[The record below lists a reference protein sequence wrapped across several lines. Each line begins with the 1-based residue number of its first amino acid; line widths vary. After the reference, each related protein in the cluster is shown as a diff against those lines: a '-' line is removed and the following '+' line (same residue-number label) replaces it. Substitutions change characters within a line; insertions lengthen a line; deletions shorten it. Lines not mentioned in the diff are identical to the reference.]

1 MLKRIWRQSLLVL
14 LVPVLLSACSV
25 LPETQEK
32 GVQKSEAI
40 FTPSPVKEITPDVQH
55 SVYGSNKLGYSLLK
69 TLSDGK
75 NTLISPISLSFALSM
90 LQNGAEGETLSGI
103 LDAMGETTDEGVNA
117 RYNGLLSS
125 LSKSGDKD
133 DENALTVILGNS
145 FWLRDSLTPKQ
156 AFVDD
161 LVTYYDAEVY
171 KADFSAS
178 ETIDQ
183 INGWVEDKTN
193 GLLKDT
199 LKEIDDDTIAYLM
212 NTVYFKGAWV
222 NAYTAEATFE
232 EQFYPSAGEP
242 ISVPM
247 MHQTKDFGYFE
258 NDFVQIAAFPYHGE
272 MTMKVVLPKDD
283 IDVLLLD
290 TPYETLRSWFD
301 ATDDE
306 MVKLNVSMPKFE
318 YDVTNSLSEPLKA
331 LGMQAS
337 FDSGKAD
344 FSSMIE
350 IAGENVYVS
359 DIFQN
364 CKIINDEKGTEAAA
378 VTVVEMVVTS
388 APIVEEEPIEFNC
401 NKPFMYVI
409 EDDATGAV
417 LFMGIVHRP

>member
-1 MLKRIWRQSLLVL
+1 MLKRIWRMSILCL

-25 LPETQEK
+25 LPETREK

-40 FTPSPVKEITPDVQH
+40 FTPSPIMEITPDVQR

-69 TLSDGK
+69 TLSDGE
-75 NTLISPISLSFALSM
+75 NTLISPMSLSFALAM

-103 LDAMGETTDEGVNA
+103 LNVMGETTDEGVNA
-117 RYNGLLSS
+117 KYNGLLSN

-133 DENALTVILGNS
+133 DKNALTVMLGNS

-161 LVTYYDAEVY
+161 LVTYFDAEVY
-171 KADFSAS
+171 KADFSAP
-178 ETIDQ
+178 ETVDQ
-183 INGWVEDKTN
+183 INGWVEDKSN

-199 LKEIDDDTIAYLM
+199 LNEIDDDTIAYLM
-212 NTVYFKGAWV
+212 NTVYFKGAWL

-232 EQFYPSAGEP
+232 DRFFPSVGEP

-247 MHQTKDFGYFE
+247 MHQTKTFGYFE
-258 NDFVQIAAFPYHGE
+258 NDVVQIAAFPYHGG
-272 MTMKVVLPKDD
+272 MTMKIVLPMDD

-290 TPYETLRSWFD
+290 TPYEALWSWLD
-301 ATDDE
+301 TTDDE
-306 MVKLNVSMPKFE
+306 MVKLNVTMPKYE
-318 YDVTNSLSEPLKA
+318 YDVSNSLSEPLKA
-331 LGMQAS
+331 LGMDVA

-344 FSSMIE
+344 FSAMIE

-388 APIVEEEPIEFNC
+388 APIVEEEPVEFNC

-409 EDDATGAV
+409 EEDATGAV

>member
-40 FTPSPVKEITPDVQH
+40 FTPSPVKEITPDVQR
-55 SVYGSNKLGYSLLK
+55 SVYGSNKLSYSLLK
-69 TLSDGK
+69 TLSGGE
-75 NTLISPISLSFALSM
+75 NTLISPMSLSFALAM

-103 LDAMGETTDEGVNA
+103 LNVMGETTDEGVNA
-117 RYNGLLSS
+117 KYNGLLSN

-133 DENALTVILGNS
+133 DKNALTVMLGNS

-161 LVTYYDAEVY
+161 LITYYDAEVY
-171 KADFSAS
+171 KADFSAP
-178 ETIDQ
+178 ETVEQ

-378 VTVVEMVVTS
+378 VTVVEMVETS